1 MKFEIGDKVTVK
13 ISNDD
18 GKVVEIINDKMV
30 LVEVKG
36 VRFPAYTDQLD
47 YPYFKMFTQDK
58 IVQLPKKQ
66 KLYIDDVRK
75 DKSTKKYKVA
85 EGVWLSFLPVYD
97 KDIFDDDVVE
107 TLKIYLINQT
117 DQGYRF
123 SFWLRYRGETEME
136 LKNEISPLQDFY
148 LMDIPFEKLNDAPS
162 FEFDFSP
169 MPENKKLAEY
179 FEASYKPKAK
189 QVFQKIEEVNKKGE
203 ATFAFLLFEKY
214 PERQAGPEKVDLAT
228 LNNKGFKV
236 YSLKDVHKHIP
247 PAQSVIDLHIEKLH
261 DAPNSLSNL
270 EKLTLQLNTF
280 EKQLDLAQLN
290 HLKEFT
296 VIHGIGSGKLKD
308 EIHELLKYKTGV
320 KSFVNKYHPW
330 YGYGATEIYL
340 D

>member
-13 ISNDD
+13 HSNDD

-36 VRFPAYTDQLD
+36 VRFPAYNDQLD

-58 IVQLPKKQ
+58 IVQAPKKQ

-85 EGVWLSFLPVYD
+85 DGVWISFLPVYD

-117 DQGYRF
+117 DSSYKF
-123 SFWLRYRGETEME
+123 SFWLRYHGETEME
-136 LKNEISPLQDFY
+136 LKNEIAPVQDFY
-148 LMDIPFEKLNDAPS
+148 LMDIPFEKLNDSPS

-169 MPENKKLAEY
+169 FPENKKLAEY
-179 FEASYKPKAK
+179 LEATYKPKAK
-189 QVFQKIEEVNKKGE
+189 QIFQKIEEVNKKGE
-203 ATFAFLLFEKY
+203 ATFAFVLFEKY
-214 PERQAGPEKVDLAT
+214 PERQAQPEKVDT
-228 LNNKGFKV
+228 LKLMNAGFKV
-236 YSLKDVHKHIP
+236 YSLKDVHKHLP
-247 PAQSVIDLHIEKLH
+247 AAQSVIDLHIEKLH
-261 DAPNSLSNL
+261 DAPDSLSNL

-280 EKQLDLAQLN
+280 EKQLELAQLN

-308 EIHELLKYKTGV
+308 EVHEILKYKTGV